1 MWLRMTQELKTY
13 SRAMNA
19 LLGRKYM
26 ISVVAYEAVLILLSV
41 LFAVIFAIGTL
52 TETADDFGLVA
63 ATMSIM
69 GSFSQITFVS
79 FAAQIYPVMF
89 MPSGKADA
97 INDEATRKAF
107 GGCSTVRGIADLMP
121 VDRTLL
127 VKGFRRRMFVSAYAL
142 CASVICSGVFSVI
155 GGCFGKESTF
165 FVLCVSAGVI
175 WTDAAMLMNISR
187 KSVNIL
193 TLAVYVPMLIAVTV
207 TSLGSIVMEE
217 NLIAKLPLIDS
228 GIPAVITGI
237 ALTAFEIWLF
247 NSYMPKKAVNAA
259 RNGEPNRGV

>member
-1 MWLRMTQELKTY
+1 MTQELKTY

-26 ISVVAYEAVLILLSV
+26 ISAAAYEAVLILLSV
-41 LFAVIFAIGTL
+41 LFTVIFAIGTL
-52 TETADDFGLVA
+52 TETADDFGLVVA
-63 ATMSIM
+63 AMSIM

-107 GGCSTVRGIADLMP
+107 GGCSTVRGISDLMP

-165 FVLCVSAGVI
+165 FCTVCFCGSDMDRCGNAYEYKQKKRKYSDTCCLCSYADRSDSDLAWVYCHGGKSYCKAAAYRLGYTCGHNRHCADGV
-175 WTDAAMLMNISR
+175 
-187 KSVNIL
+187 
-193 TLAVYVPMLIAVTV
+193 
-207 TSLGSIVMEE
+207 
-217 NLIAKLPLIDS
+217 
-228 GIPAVITGI
+228 
-237 ALTAFEIWLF
+237 
-247 NSYMPKKAVNAA
+247 
-259 RNGEPNRGV
+259 

>member
-13 SRAMNA
+13 SRAMNV

-26 ISVVAYEAVLILLSV
+26 ISTAAYEAVVILLSV
-41 LFAVIFAIGTL
+41 LFTVIFAIGTL
-52 TETADDFGLVA
+52 AHTINNFELIA
-63 ATMSIM
+63 AAMTMM

-79 FAAQIYPVMF
+79 FAAQIYPVMY
-89 MPSGKADA
+89 MPGGKADA

-142 CASVICSGVFSVI
+142 CAAVICSGVLSVI
-155 GGCFGKESTF
+155 GSCFGKESTF
-165 FVLCVSAGVI
+165 FALGVSAGVI
-175 WTDAAMLMNISR
+175 WTDAVMLMNISR
-187 KSVNIL
+187 KNANIL
-193 TLAVYVPMLIAVTV
+193 TFTLYVPMLIAVTV
-207 TSLGSIVMEE
+207 ITLGSIVMEE
-217 NLIAKLPLIDS
+217 NLIAKLPFIDS

>member
-26 ISVVAYEAVLILLSV
+26 ISAAAYEAVLILLSV
-41 LFAVIFAIGTL
+41 LFTVIFAIGTL
-52 TETADDFGLVA
+52 ADTINNFELIA
-63 ATMSIM
+63 AAMTMM

-79 FAAQIYPVMF
+79 FAVQIYPVMY
-89 MPSGKADA
+89 MPGGKADA

-127 VKGFRRRMFVSAYAL
+127 VKGFRRRMFVSAYAI
-142 CASVICSGVFSVI
+142 CAAVICSGVLSVI

-165 FVLCVSAGVI
+165 FALGVSAGVI

-187 KSVNIL
+187 KSTNIL
-193 TLAVYVPMLIAVTV
+193 TFALYVPMLIAVTV
-207 TSLGSIVMEE
+207 ISLGSIVMEE